1 MVIREVTIMTYPD
14 HQDQLSFFSK
24 THSVNIL
31 TDTTF
36 RDAYL
41 LCGRINMLPFSYP
54 PTPST
59 SVSHC
64 VPRAGLETE
73 SAE

>member
-1 MVIREVTIMTYPD
+1 
-14 HQDQLSFFSK
+14 
-24 THSVNIL
+24 
-31 TDTTF
+31 
-36 RDAYL
+36 
-41 LCGRINMLPFSYP
+41 MLPFSYP

-73 SAE
+73 SAEWITTCPIHLRISQSYKEIETVLL